1 MSSSPISPP
10 LEIDLAPLRS
20 AVAGDVTGP
29 GDEGYDGARG
39 AWNLVADQRPAA
51 VVHASGEDDVA
62 AVVRFA
68 AEHGV
73 KVAPQATG
81 HGAVALPPLG
91 DAILLRTERLA
102 GLSVDPGA
110 RTARVEP
117 GAKWGPVSDAA
128 GEHGLVGLG
137 GSSPVVG
144 VTGYTLGGGL
154 GWLAR
159 EHGLASN
166 QVIAAELV
174 TGTGEHVRVDAE
186 SDPELFWSL
195 RGGGGP
201 GVVTALEFSLLPLA
215 TSYAGSIAFDAEHAP
230 AVFAGFME
238 WAATAPRA
246 VTSMIRFLT
255 LPPIPPVPEELRG
268 RPLVDISLAYAGGA
282 AEGEPVVAPLRG
294 LAPLVYERLAEIPAA
309 DLCRMAGDPEDPVP
323 GLGGHAMLGALDDDA
338 VAAFIAAAGP
348 GSGSPLVA
356 AGLRHLGGA
365 LAEAPAGAGALG
377 ALDGDWALFMVGVP
391 MTPELGEAIVGHQQR
406 VIDALAP
413 VRREHVYANFQDPP
427 TPASALFDAATV
439 DRLRA
444 VRDRIDPGRVVM
456 AKHPLD

>member
-1 MSSSPISPP
+1 M
-10 LEIDLAPLRS
+10 
-20 AVAGDVTGP
+20 
-29 GDEGYDGARG
+29 
-39 AWNLVADQRPAA
+39 
-51 VVHASGEDDVA
+51 
-62 AVVRFA
+62 
-68 AEHGV
+68 
-73 KVAPQATG
+73 
-81 HGAVALPPLG
+81 
-91 DAILLRTERLA
+91 
-102 GLSVDPGA
+102 
-110 RTARVEP
+110 
-117 GAKWGPVSDAA
+117 
-128 GEHGLVGLG
+128 
-137 GSSPVVG
+137 
-144 VTGYTLGGGL
+144 
-154 GWLAR
+154 
-159 EHGLASN
+159 
-166 QVIAAELV
+166 
-174 TGTGEHVRVDAE
+174 
-186 SDPELFWSL
+186 
-195 RGGGGP
+195 
-201 GVVTALEFSLLPLA
+201 VTALEFSLLPLA

-268 RPLVDISLAYAGGA
+268 RPLVDITLAYAGGA

-294 LAPLVYERLAEIPAA
+294 LAPLVYDRLAEIPAA

-338 VAAFIAAAGP
+338 VAAFVAAAGP

-365 LAEAPAGAGALG
+365 LAEAPADAGALG

-391 MTPELGEAIVGHQQR
+391 MTPELGEAIVGHQRR

-413 VRREHVYANFQDPP
+413 ARREHVYANFQDPP
-427 TPASALFDAATV
+427 APASALFDAATV

-444 VRDRIDPGRVVM
+444 VRDRIDPGRVVV

>member
-1 MSSSPISPP
+1 MTSPPSPP

-20 AVAGDVTGP
+20 AVAGDVTGA
-29 GDEGYDGARG
+29 GDDGYGAARG

-51 VVHASGEDDVA
+51 VVHAAGDDDVA

-68 AEHGV
+68 AEHGL

-91 DAILLRTERLA
+91 DAILLRTDRMT
-102 GLSVDPGA
+102 GMSVDASA
-110 RTARVEP
+110 RTARVAP
-117 GAKWGPVSDAA
+117 GARWGPVADAA

-137 GSSPVVG
+137 GSSPTVG

-159 EHGLASN
+159 EHGLAADR
-166 QVIAAELV
+166 VIAAEII
-174 TGTGEHVRVDAE
+174 TGGGEHVRVDAE

-201 GVVTALEFSLLPLA
+201 GVVIALEFSLLPLA
-215 TSYAGSIAFDAEHAP
+215 TSYAGSLAFDAEHAP
-230 AVFAGFME
+230 AVFAGFMA

-246 VTSMIRFLT
+246 VTSLIRFLT
-255 LPPIPPVPEELRG
+255 LPPIPPVPEPLRG
-268 RPLVDISLAYAGGA
+268 RPLVDITLAYAGGA
-282 AEGEPVVAPLRG
+282 AEGEPAVAPLRG
-294 LAPLVYERLAEIPAA
+294 LAPLVYDRLGEIPAA

-323 GLGGHAMLGALDDDA
+323 GLGGHAMLGALDEDA
-338 VAAFIAAAGP
+338 VAAFIAVAGP
-348 GSGSPLVA
+348 DSGSPLTA

-365 LAEAPAGAGALG
+365 LAEAPEGAGALG
-377 ALDGDWALFMVGVP
+377 RLDGEWALFMVGVP
-391 MTPELGEAIVGHQQR
+391 MTPELGETIVAHERR
-406 VIDALAP
+406 VVDALAP
-413 VRREHVYANFQDPP
+413 VRKDHAFANFQDPP
-427 TPASALFDAATV
+427 APASAMFDATTL

-444 VRDRIDPGRVVM
+444 VRDRIDPDRVIV